1 MSRNTKNKRKRLMI
15 SQNMKI
21 NPPENPASE
30 IDRLLNSLSS
40 IKVKAKQ
47 IEVLN
52 KVKVICYNESRRI
65 EHLIFL
71 VAKGVKF
78 IPSEQLL
85 VISENKG
92 YLDEI
97 FVLCLEQITD
107 LEKTVTKP
115 KK

>member
-1 MSRNTKNKRKRLMI
+1 MSRNTKNKRKRLLI

-21 NPPENPASE
+21 NPPENPANE
-30 IDRLLNSLSS
+30 IDRLLKSLSS
-40 IKVKAKQ
+40 IKVKPKQ

-78 IPSEQLL
+78 IPSEQLN